1 MRISDCSSD
10 VCSSDLDAS
19 SCAMVLLTS
28 VSSSFSPLRTPMPQG
43 SVNSAL
49 STIWVLKLDLSE
61 SCLNFSS
68 INSEPT
74 KPDTLFCTR
83 ARYDV
88 GGSLKVTVVL
98 SGLLSVDIGRTSCR
112 ERGCQNVKISVL
124 AVILQKHKKKKID

>member
-1 MRISDCSSD
+1 
-10 VCSSDLDAS
+10 
-19 SCAMVLLTS
+19 
-28 VSSSFSPLRTPMPQG
+28 MPQG

-49 STIWVLKLDLSE
+49 STIWVLTLDLSE

-88 GGSLKVTVVL
+88 GGSLKVTVVT
-98 SGLLSVDIGRTSCR
+98 SGISRFAPASEDEPLTALTRFPARSARSE
-112 ERGCQNVKISVL
+112 ERRVGKECVSTVRSRWWPL
-124 AVILQKHKKKKID
+124 H